1 MMETVSQ
8 FECPHCS
15 WKKLQSLGPMKLI
28 SGSSIPL
35 WRPPSKIVSM
45 KEKRFPSKPLRWRQL
60 SVPPTFFSFSR
71 PLSPRSNDMYQH
83 VFLLWGAKSHAR
95 WKRCDPH
102 KSIHTSDLDDQLSNF
117 IHKLVCKL
125 SGGRGSDIHHTNSHF
140 IPSNSNSGMWLH
152 YGEAILVQFM
162 RWLVGVW
169 RLDI

>member
-15 WKKLQSLGPMKLI
+15 WKKIQSLGPMKLI

-45 KEKRFPSKPLRWRQL
+45 KEKRFPSKPLRWRPL

-71 PLSPRSNDMYQH
+71 PLSPHSNDMYQH

-102 KSIHTSDLDDQLSNF
+102 KSIHTSDLDDQLSNS
-117 IHKLVCKL
+117 IHKLVLQAVWWQGKWYP
-125 SGGRGSDIHHTNSHF
+125 SHKF
-140 IPSNSNSGMWLH
+140 PLYSIQFQLRNMTTLWGSNSRSIH
-152 YGEAILVQFM
+152 E
-162 RWLVGVW
+162 LVGW
-169 RLDI
+169 ECED